1 MSAGTWS
8 NETAIGAHSRPQS
21 DVSFAYTILRTL
33 GSLKIT
39 VTMFGLG
46 ILLLLFGTL
55 AQDQQNLAEV
65 KRLYFNA
72 WLAVI
77 PVDVFVPI
85 TIWKH
90 TTPIPGQFPF
100 PGGATIGLIMLVN
113 LIAAKATRFSV
124 HAKGAKLAG
133 GIVVS
138 LIGAAIITAVIIS
151 GHAADGLQ
159 GAPPISYDSLWSLL
173 RAGFALATLVLVAY
187 AVQTREMP
195 KLTRILSWAS
205 VAILLSLTLVMIFG
219 GNSARLN
226 DPGMRI
232 VWQLLQ
238 AGIASTVCLVGLIM
252 VFGIRGGNVLIHAG
266 VGLMMVGQF
275 VFGDRQV
282 EQRLSIAEGE
292 STSLVF
298 QQDAVELAIIDTSDP
313 AKDAVT
319 AIPEARLRR
328 AVRNKEMIDAKELP
342 FKLKIAEWMTNS
354 ALVKA
359 GDADSNPAT
368 LGQIGTQFVAKA
380 IEPQGG
386 AMQGSNMASAYV
398 QIFPKSGGEALGT
411 VLLTQQFNDQAQLFI
426 GAGGDRNETVTVD
439 GKDYELAL
447 RFRREYKPYKV
458 TLKDVE
464 RVDYSGTETPR
475 DYSSTIVITDKKSGD
490 SQEGRTWM
498 NNPIRYRGE
507 TFYQSQYQKARTPE
521 GGVTEITGLQV
532 VENAG
537 WVIPYVTCMMVL
549 VGMLAHFGGT
559 FHRFA
564 NRYDRGAIPTGLA
577 TEVPMSGSPQPFLL
591 THFLPAAAGIGLVAL
606 FALYYAMPKRVN
618 RNETDWKAI
627 AEIPVQHEGRIKPL
641 DTVAKNVLQ
650 VISEPVFNSVPYV
663 KDAEKVK
670 HSPTEWLLGVMAD
683 QEWTAKAPVFRIY
696 SEEVQTLFGL
706 KPSSDSRFAYNDLL
720 PNMQKFRAK
729 IAELRDKKSEDL
741 SQVEQ
746 KFASLNQKLSLY
758 NLLTVA
764 YRMPP
769 LPDPSKAGENE
780 EARRAFSD
788 QLMQILDMVQQIEA
802 GSPPAIIPPAGKS
815 DPQNPE
821 SEKWQAYGPAIFA
834 TYVQNLMS
842 TERIEP
848 NPALRTFTD
857 VLDAVRGGKS
867 PEINLAV
874 SKYMATLSEMPIPA
888 EKMGKAKTESWFNK
902 FAPTAQAILFYLLA
916 IVLAYA
922 TTVTGAISRHY
933 PSSETL
939 SRLFSILRR
948 GTFWLLVATFV
959 IHTIAIVSRIYI
971 SGRPP
976 VINLYSSAVFI
987 GWATA
992 LLGLILELI
1001 FPIGVCNMAV
1011 AKIGVITL
1019 CVAKSLDNN
1028 DTMHVLQAV
1037 LDTQFWLSTHVV
1049 TITYGYAATYL
1060 AGILGIIALVH
1071 RMVVGMNG
1079 SEFSKDDKR
1088 VQDIMYRMTYGVVCF
1103 GLFLSFIG
1111 TVLGGLWADDSWGR
1125 FWGWDPKENGALMIV
1140 LWNAIVIHARWDK
1153 QVGQRG
1159 FALLA
1164 VIGNI
1169 VTTWSWFGVNQLGV
1183 GLHSYGN
1190 NSSVLMALAITVGL
1204 HIVFLIFSFIVTHA
1218 TAKVASDA

>member
-8 NETAIGAHSRPQS
+8 NESAIGAKSS
-21 DVSFAYTILRTL
+21 AKSEVSPAFVVLRAL

-39 VTMFGLG
+39 VAMFGLG
-46 ILLLLFGTL
+46 ILLLFFGTL

-65 KRLYFNA
+65 KRLYFNS

-77 PVDVFVPI
+77 PLDVLVPI
-85 TIWKH
+85 TIFPH
-90 TTPIPGQFPF
+90 TNPVPGRFPF

-113 LIAAKATRFSV
+113 LIAAKTTRFSV
-124 HAKGAKLAG
+124 HAKGTKLAS

-138 LIGAAIITAVIIS
+138 LIGAAILTVVIIG

-159 GAPPISYDSLWSLL
+159 GAPPISYDSLWSVL
-173 RAGFALATLVLVAY
+173 RAGFALATLVLIAY
-187 AVQTREMP
+187 AVQARKLP
-195 KLTRILSWAS
+195 KLTRILSW
-205 VAILLSLTLVMIFG
+205 VGVTILLSLTLVMIFG
-219 GNSARLN
+219 GSSARLN

-238 AGIASTVCLVGLIM
+238 AGIASAVCLVGLIM
-252 VFGIRGGNVLIHAG
+252 VFGVRGGNVLIHAG
-266 VGLMMVGQF
+266 IGLMMVGQF

-282 EQRLSIAEGE
+282 EQRLSVAEGD

-313 AKDAVT
+313 EKDSVT
-319 AIPEARLRR
+319 AIPEARMRR
-328 AVRNKEMIDAKELP
+328 AVRYNETIAAEELP
-342 FKLKIAEWMTNS
+342 FRLKIVEWMTNS
-354 ALVKA
+354 ALVKLSGGA
-359 GDADSNPAT
+359 ENPAT
-368 LGQIGTQFVAKA
+368 MGEAGLQFMAEPS
-380 IEPQGG
+380 EPQGG
-386 AMQGSNMASAYV
+386 AMQGSNIASAYV
-398 QIFPKSGGEALGT
+398 QIFPKSGGEAIGT
-411 VLLTQQFNDQAQLFI
+411 VLLTQHYNDQAQLFI
-426 GAGGDRNETVTVD
+426 GVGGDRNEKITVD
-439 GKDYELAL
+439 GKEYELAL

-464 RVDYSGTETPR
+464 RIDYSGTETPR
-475 DYSSTIVITDKKSGD
+475 DYSSTIVITDKQSGD

-507 TFYQSQYQKARTPE
+507 TFYQSQYQKAQTPE

-559 FHRFA
+559 FHNFA
-564 NRYDRGAIPTGLA
+564 SRYERGAIPTGRGKDA
-577 TEVPMSGSPQPFLL
+577 AG
-591 THFLPAAAGIGLVAL
+591 FLPAVVGIGIVVLIA
-606 FALYYAMPKRVN
+606 AYYAMPKRVS
-618 RNETDWKAI
+618 RSETDWTAI
-627 AEIPVQHEGRIKPL
+627 AQLPVQHEGRIKPL

-650 VISEPVFNSVPYV
+650 VISEPVFNSIPYV
-663 KDAEKVK
+663 KDADNVK
-670 HSPTEWLLGVMAD
+670 HSPTEWLMGVMAD
-683 QEWTAKAPVFRIY
+683 QAWTEKAPVFRIY
-696 SEEVQTLFGL
+696 SEEVQTVFGL
-706 KPSSDSRFAYNDLL
+706 KPSSDSRFSYFELL
-720 PNMQKFRAK
+720 PNMQSFRAK
-729 IAELRDKKSEDL
+729 IEELRNKKSEL
-741 SQVEQ
+741 TQVEQ

-769 LPDPSKAGENE
+769 LDPARAGESE
-780 EARRAFSD
+780 EGRRAFFA
-788 QLMQILDMVQQIEA
+788 QLMQIADMVQQIEE
-802 GSPPAIIPPAGKS
+802 GSPPAIIPPAGES
-815 DPQNPE
+815 DPTKPE
-821 SEKWQAYGPAIFA
+821 NDKWQAYGPAIFA
-834 TYVQNLMS
+834 NFVQNLRS

-848 NPALRTFTD
+848 NPALRSFTD
-857 VLDAVRGGKS
+857 VLDAVREGKS
-867 PEINLAV
+867 PEINKSV
-874 SKYMATLSEMPIPA
+874 SKYVATISELPIAA
-888 EKMGKAKTESWFNK
+888 EKIGKAKTESWFNK
-902 FAPTAQAILFYLLA
+902 FAPTAQAVFLYLIA
-916 IVLAYA
+916 IVLAFA
-922 TTVTGAISRHY
+922 TFMTG
-933 PSSETL
+933 SS
-939 SRLFSILRR
+939 SIRR

-959 IHTIAIVSRIYI
+959 IHSIAIISRIYI

-1001 FPIGVCNMAV
+1001 YPIGVCNLAV
-1011 AKIGVITL
+1011 ALSGVITL
-1019 CVAKSLDNN
+1019 SVAKSLDNN

-1071 RMVVGMNG
+1071 RMSARAKSSTSLEG
-1079 SEFSKDDKR
+1079 EDKR
-1088 VQDIMYRMTYGVVCF
+1088 FQDILYRMTYGVVCF

-1140 LWNAIVIHARWDK
+1140 LWNAIVIHSRWDK

-1159 FALLA
+1159 FAILA
-1164 VIGNI
+1164 VVGNI
-1169 VTTWSWFGVNQLGV
+1169 ITTWSWFGVNQLGV

-1190 NSSVLMALAITVGL
+1190 NSSVLLTLAAAVGA
-1204 HIVFLIFSFIVTHA
+1204 HIAFIVVSFIA
-1218 TAKVASDA
+1218 TQPAKQLTQ

>member
-8 NETAIGAHSRPQS
+8 NESAIGAKSHAKG
-21 DVSFAYTILRTL
+21 DVSLAYVVLRAL

-46 ILLLLFGTL
+46 ILLLFFGTL

-77 PVDVFVPI
+77 PLDVLLPI
-85 TIWKH
+85 TIFPH
-90 TTPIPGQFPF
+90 TSPFPGNFPF

-124 HAKGAKLAG
+124 HAKGTKLAS

-138 LIGAAIITAVIIS
+138 LIGAAIITVVIIG

-159 GAPPISYDSLWSLL
+159 GAPPISYDALWSVL
-173 RAGFALATLVLVAY
+173 RGGFALATIVLIAY
-187 AVQTREMP
+187 AVQARKMP
-195 KLTRILSWAS
+195 KLTRILSW
-205 VAILLSLTLVMIFG
+205 VGVTILLSLTLVMIFG
-219 GNSARLN
+219 GSSARLN

-238 AGIASTVCLVGLIM
+238 AGIASAVCLVGLIM
-252 VFGIRGGNVLIHAG
+252 VFGVRGGNVLIHAG
-266 VGLMMVGQF
+266 IGLMMVGQF

-282 EQRLSIAEGE
+282 EQRLSVAEGE

-298 QQDAVELAIIDTSDP
+298 QQDAVELAIIDSSDP
-313 AKDAVT
+313 EKDAVT

-328 AVRNKEMIDAKELP
+328 AVRYNETIAADELP
-342 FKLKIAEWMTNS
+342 FKLKIVEWMTNS
-354 ALVKA
+354 TLVKLSS
-359 GDADSNPAT
+359 GVENPAT
-368 LGQIGTQFVAKA
+368 MGELGMQAKA
-380 IEPQGG
+380 EPSEPQGG
-386 AMQGSNMASAYV
+386 AMQGSNIASAYV
-398 QIFPKSGGEALGT
+398 QIFPKSGGEAIGT
-411 VLLTQQFNDQAQLFI
+411 VLLTQHFNDLAQLFV
-426 GAGGDRNETVTVD
+426 GAGGDRNEKVTVD
-439 GKDYELAL
+439 GKEYELAL

-475 DYSSTIVITDKKSGD
+475 DYSSTIVITDKESGD

-549 VGMLAHFGGT
+549 VGMLAHFGVT
-559 FHRFA
+559 FHKFA
-564 NRYDRGAIPTGLA
+564 SRYDRGAIPTGRIKD
-577 TEVPMSGSPQPFLL
+577 
-591 THFLPAAAGIGLVAL
+591 AAGIMPAVFGIGIVAMC
-606 FALYYAMPKRVN
+606 ATYYAMPKRVS
-618 RNETDWKAI
+618 RSDTDWTAI
-627 AEIPVQHEGRIKPL
+627 AQIPVQHEGRIKPL

-650 VISEPVFNSVPYV
+650 VISEPVFNSIPYV
-663 KDAEKVK
+663 KDADKVK
-670 HSPTEWLLGVMAD
+670 RSPTEWLVGVMAD
-683 QEWTAKAPVFRIY
+683 QEWTEKAPVFRIY
-696 SEEVQTLFGL
+696 SEEVQTVFGL
-706 KPSSDSRFAYNDLL
+706 KPSSDSRYAYSELL
-720 PNMQKFRAK
+720 PNMEKFRAK
-729 IAELRDKKSEDL
+729 IAELRNKNSDEL
-741 SQVEQ
+741 TQVEQ
-746 KFASLNQKLSLY
+746 KFASLNQKISLY

-764 YRMPP
+764 YRMPR
-769 LPDPSKAGENE
+769 LPDPSKAGES
-780 EARRAFSD
+780 EAGRRAFSD
-788 QLMQILDMVQQIEA
+788 QLMQMLDVVQQIEA
-802 GSPPAIIPPAGKS
+802 GSPPAIIPPDGTP
-815 DPQNPE
+815 DPIKPE
-821 SEKWQAYGPAIFA
+821 NDKWQAYAPAIFA

-842 TERIEP
+842 TERVDP
-848 NPALRTFTD
+848 NPALRSFTD
-857 VLDAVRGGKS
+857 VLDAVREGKS
-867 PEINLAV
+867 PEINKSV
-874 SKYMATLSEMPIPA
+874 SKYIATISELPAAA

-902 FAPTAQAILFYLLA
+902 FAPTAQAVFLYLFA
-916 IVLAYA
+916 IVLAFA
-922 TTVTGAISRHY
+922 TFMTG
-933 PSSETL
+933 SST
-939 SRLFSILRR
+939 LRR

-959 IHTIAIVSRIYI
+959 IHSIAIISRIYI

-1001 FPIGVCNMAV
+1001 YPIGVCNLAV
-1011 AKIGVITL
+1011 ALTGVITL
-1019 CVAKSLDNN
+1019 SVAKSLDNN

-1071 RMVVGMNG
+1071 RMSVGMKSSVG
-1079 SEFSKDDKR
+1079 LGVEDKR
-1088 VQDIMYRMTYGVVCF
+1088 FQDILYRMTYGVVCF

-1140 LWNAIVIHARWDK
+1140 LWNAIVIHSRWDK

-1159 FALLA
+1159 FAILA
-1164 VIGNI
+1164 VVGNI
-1169 VTTWSWFGVNQLGV
+1169 ITTWSWFGVNQLGV

-1190 NSSVLMALAITVGL
+1190 NSSVLITLAIAVGA
-1204 HIVFLIFSFIVTHA
+1204 HIAFIIFSFIA
-1218 TAKVASDA
+1218 TQSDKQLGTE

>member
-1 MSAGTWS
+1 MTAGTWP
-8 NETAIGAHSRPQS
+8 NESALGTRTAHTKSQA
-21 DVSFAYTILRTL
+21 SFAYILLRAM

-77 PVDVFVPI
+77 PLDVLFPI
-85 TIWKH
+85 TIFPH
-90 TTPIPGQFPF
+90 ATPYPGVFPF

-124 HAKGAKLAG
+124 HAKGAKLAIG
-133 GIVVS
+133 AVVS
-138 LIGAAIITAVIIS
+138 LIGAAIITIVIVS

-159 GAPPISYDSLWSLL
+159 GAPPISYDALWSVL
-173 RAGFALATLVLVAY
+173 RGGFALATVVLTVY
-187 AVQTREMP
+187 AVQARKLP
-195 KLTRILSWAS
+195 KLTRILSWVG
-205 VAILLSLTLVMIFG
+205 VAILLSLSMVMIFG
-219 GNSARLN
+219 GSSARLN

-238 AGIASTVCLVGLIM
+238 AGIASSVCLVGLIM
-252 VFGIRGGNVLIHAG
+252 VFGVRGGNVLIHAG

-282 EQRLSIAEGE
+282 EQRLSVAEGE

-313 AKDAVT
+313 ERDSVT

-328 AVRNKEMIDAKELP
+328 AVRYNEIIDAAELP
-342 FKLKIAEWMTNS
+342 FKLKITEWMPNS
-354 ALVKA
+354 TLVKIS
-359 GDADSNPAT
+359 DAEKNRAT
-368 LGQIGTQFVAKA
+368 LGEIGLQAIAKPL
-380 IEPQGG
+380 EPQGG
-386 AMQGSNMASAYV
+386 AMQGSNVASAYV
-398 QIFPKSGGEALGT
+398 QIFPKASGEALGT
-411 VLLTQQFNDQAQLFI
+411 VLLTQQLNDQAQLFV
-426 GAGGDRNETVTVD
+426 GAGGDRNDKIAVD

-507 TFYQSQYQKARTPE
+507 TFYQSQYQKARAAD
-521 GGVTEITGLQV
+521 GSVTEITGLQV

-559 FHRFA
+559 FHNFA
-564 NRYDRGAIPTGLA
+564 SRYERGAIPTGRTKNAKVA
-577 TEVPMSGSPQPFLL
+577 TDSLRQPSDVK
-591 THFLPAAAGIGLVAL
+591 TRILPGAVGVGIVVF
-606 FALYYAMPKRVN
+606 FATVYAMPKRVA
-618 RNETDWKAI
+618 RNQTDWTAI
-627 AEIPVQHEGRIKPL
+627 AQIPVQHEGRIKPL

-650 VISEPVFNSVPYV
+650 VISEPIFNSIPYV
-663 KDAEKVK
+663 KDADKVK
-670 HSPTEWLLGVMAD
+670 RSPTEWLLGVMAD
-683 QEWTAKAPVFRIY
+683 QDWTTKAPVFRIY
-696 SEEVQTLFGL
+696 SEEVQTVFGL
-706 KPSSDSRFAYNDLL
+706 KPSSDSRFAYAELL
-720 PNMQKFRAK
+720 PNMEKFRAK
-729 IAELRDKKSEDL
+729 IAELRSKKSDEL
-741 SQVEQ
+741 TQVEQ

-758 NLLTVA
+758 NLLTVS

-769 LPDPSKAGENE
+769 LPDPANAGKSE

-802 GSPPAIIPPAGKS
+802 GSPPAIIPPAGKPDPTNPDS
-815 DPQNPE
+815 D
-821 SEKWQAYGPAIFA
+821 KWQAYGPAIFA
-834 TYVQNLMS
+834 TFVQNLMS
-842 TERIEP
+842 TERVDP
-848 NPALRTFTD
+848 NPALRSFTD
-857 VLDAVRGGKS
+857 VLDAVRAEKS

-874 SKYMATLSEMPIPA
+874 TKYMSTISNLPIA
-888 EKMGKAKTESWFNK
+888 ADKIQKAKTESWFNK
-902 FAPTAQAILFYLLA
+902 FAPTAQAVFLYLFA
-916 IVLAYA
+916 IVLAFA
-922 TTVTGAISRHY
+922 TFMTG
-933 PSSETL
+933 SST
-939 SRLFSILRR
+939 LRR

-959 IHTIAIVSRIYI
+959 IHSIAIISRIYI

-1001 FPIGVCNMAV
+1001 YPIGVCNLAV
-1011 AKIGVITL
+1011 ALIGAITL
-1019 CVAKSLDNN
+1019 SVAKSLDNN

-1060 AGILGIIALVH
+1060 AGILGIISLVH
-1071 RMVVGMNG
+1071 RMAVGLKGGAALNR
-1079 SEFSKDDKR
+1079 DDKQF
-1088 VQDIMYRMTYGVVCF
+1088 QDIMYRMTYGVVCF

-1140 LWNAIVIHARWDK
+1140 LWNAIVIHSRWDK

-1159 FALLA
+1159 FAILA
-1164 VIGNI
+1164 VVGNI

-1190 NSSVLMALAITVGL
+1190 NSSVLIVLGATVLAHMLFI
-1204 HIVFLIFSFIVTHA
+1204 IISFIITQVLSPSTSEA
-1218 TAKVASDA
+1218 

>member
-8 NETAIGAHSRPQS
+8 NESAIGAKSHVKGE
-21 DVSFAYTILRTL
+21 VSPAYLVLRAL

-46 ILLLLFGTL
+46 ILLLFFGTL

-77 PVDVFVPI
+77 PLDVLLPI
-85 TIWKH
+85 TIFPH
-90 TTPIPGQFPF
+90 TSPFPGNFPF

-124 HAKGAKLAG
+124 HAKGTKLAS

-138 LIGAAIITAVIIS
+138 LIGAAIITVVIIG

-159 GAPPISYDSLWSLL
+159 GAPPISYDALWSVL
-173 RAGFALATLVLVAY
+173 RAGFALATIVLIAY
-187 AVQTREMP
+187 AVQARKMP
-195 KLTRILSWAS
+195 KLTRILSW
-205 VAILLSLTLVMIFG
+205 VGVTILLSLTLVMIFG
-219 GNSARLN
+219 GSSARLN

-238 AGIASTVCLVGLIM
+238 AGIASAVCLVGLVM
-252 VFGIRGGNVLIHAG
+252 VFGVRGGNVLIHAG
-266 VGLMMVGQF
+266 IGLMMVGQF

-282 EQRLSIAEGE
+282 EQRLSVAEGE

-313 AKDAVT
+313 EKDAVT

-328 AVRNKEMIDAKELP
+328 AVRYNETIGADELP
-342 FKLKIAEWMTNS
+342 FKLKIVEWMTNS
-354 ALVKA
+354 SLVKLSS
-359 GDADSNPAT
+359 GVENPAT
-368 LGQIGTQFVAKA
+368 MGDLGMQAKA
-380 IEPQGG
+380 EPSEPQGG
-386 AMQGSNMASAYV
+386 AMQGSNIASAYV
-398 QIFPKSGGEALGT
+398 QIFPKSGGEAIGT
-411 VLLTQQFNDQAQLFI
+411 VLLTQHFNDQAQLFV
-426 GAGGDRNETVTVD
+426 GAGGDRNEKVTVD
-439 GKDYELAL
+439 GKEYELAL

-475 DYSSTIVITDKKSGD
+475 DYSSTIVITDKESGD

-559 FHRFA
+559 FHKFA
-564 NRYDRGAIPTGLA
+564 SRYDRGAIPTGRIKD
-577 TEVPMSGSPQPFLL
+577 
-591 THFLPAAAGIGLVAL
+591 AAGIMPAIVGIGIVAMS
-606 FALYYAMPKRVN
+606 ATYYAMPKRVA
-618 RNETDWKAI
+618 RSDTDWTAI
-627 AEIPVQHEGRIKPL
+627 AQIPVQHEGRIKPL

-650 VISEPVFNSVPYV
+650 VISEPVFNSIPYV
-663 KDAEKVK
+663 KDAEEVK
-670 HSPTEWLLGVMAD
+670 RSPTEWLMGVMAD
-683 QEWTAKAPVFRIY
+683 QEWTEKAPVFRIY
-696 SEEVQTLFGL
+696 SEEVQTVFGL
-706 KPSSDSRFAYNDLL
+706 EPSSDSRYAYSELV
-720 PNMQKFRAK
+720 PNMERFRAK
-729 IAELRDKKSEDL
+729 IAELRNKKSDEL
-741 SQVEQ
+741 TQVEQ

-769 LPDPSKAGENE
+769 LPDPSKAGESE
-780 EARRAFSD
+780 EGRRAFSD
-788 QLMQILDMVQQIEA
+788 QLMQILDMIQQIEA
-802 GSPPAIIPPAGKS
+802 GSPPAIIPPDGTP
-815 DPQNPE
+815 DPTKPE
-821 SEKWQAYGPAIFA
+821 NDKWQAYGPAIFA

-842 TERIEP
+842 TERVDP
-848 NPALRTFTD
+848 NPALRSFTD
-857 VLDAVRGGKS
+857 VLDAVREGKS
-867 PEINLAV
+867 PEINKSV
-874 SKYMATLSEMPIPA
+874 SKYIATISELPVAA

-902 FAPTAQAILFYLLA
+902 FAPTAQAVFLYLFA
-916 IVLAYA
+916 IVLAFA
-922 TTVTGAISRHY
+922 TFMTG
-933 PSSETL
+933 SST
-939 SRLFSILRR
+939 LRR

-959 IHTIAIVSRIYI
+959 IHSIAIISRIYI

-1001 FPIGVCNMAV
+1001 YPIGVCNLAV
-1011 AKIGVITL
+1011 ALTGVITL
-1019 CVAKSLDNN
+1019 SVAKSLDNN

-1071 RMVVGMNG
+1071 RMSVGMKSSAG
-1079 SEFSKDDKR
+1079 LGGEDKR
-1088 VQDIMYRMTYGVVCF
+1088 FQDILYRMTYGVVCF

-1140 LWNAIVIHARWDK
+1140 LWNAIVIHSRWDK

-1159 FALLA
+1159 FAILA
-1164 VIGNI
+1164 VVGNI
-1169 VTTWSWFGVNQLGV
+1169 ITTWSWFGVNQLGV

-1190 NSSVLMALAITVGL
+1190 NSSVLITLAIAVGA
-1204 HIVFLIFSFIVTHA
+1204 HIAFIIFSFIA
-1218 TAKVASDA
+1218 TQSDKQLGTE

>member
-8 NETAIGAHSRPQS
+8 NESAIGARSRVKGE
-21 DVSFAYTILRTL
+21 VSLAYVLLRAM

-46 ILLLLFGTL
+46 ILLLFLGTL

-77 PVDVFVPI
+77 PLDVLAPI
-85 TIWKH
+85 TIFPH
-90 TTPIPGQFPF
+90 ADPIPGKFPF

-113 LIAAKATRFSV
+113 LIAAKTTRFSV
-124 HAKGAKLAG
+124 HAKGAKLASG
-133 GIVVS
+133 VLVS
-138 LIGAAIITAVIIS
+138 LVGAAIITAVIIS

-159 GAPPISYDSLWSLL
+159 GAPPISYDTLWSLL
-173 RAGFALATLVLVAY
+173 RAGFAIATLVLVAY
-187 AVQTREMP
+187 AVQTRKMP
-195 KLTRILSWAS
+195 KLTRILSWIG
-205 VAILLSLTLVMIFG
+205 VTILLSLSLVMIFG
-219 GNSARLN
+219 GSSARLN

-238 AGIASTVCLVGLIM
+238 AGIASAVCLVGLIM
-252 VFGIRGGNVLIHAG
+252 VFGVRGGNVLIHAG

-282 EQRLSIAEGE
+282 EQRLSVAEGD

-313 AKDAVT
+313 EKDVVT
-319 AIPEARLRR
+319 AIPESRLRR
-328 AVRNKEMIDAKELP
+328 AVRDKVTIDADELP
-342 FKLKIAEWMTNS
+342 FRLKVTEWMTNS
-354 ALVKA
+354 TLVKL
-359 GDADSNPAT
+359 GEPEKNPAT
-368 LGQIGTQFVAKA
+368 MGEIGLQAMAKPS
-380 IEPQGG
+380 EPQGG

-398 QIFPKSGGEALGT
+398 QVFPKAGGEALGT
-411 VLLTQQFNDQAQLFI
+411 VLLSQQMNDQAQLFV
-426 GAGGDRNETVTVD
+426 GAGADRNEKITVD
-439 GKDYELAL
+439 GKEYELAL

-475 DYSSTIVITDKKSGD
+475 DYSSTIVITDKKSGE

-559 FHRFA
+559 FQNFA
-564 NRYDRGAIPTGLA
+564 GRYERGAIPTGRTKDA
-577 TEVPMSGSPQPFLL
+577 TETGKQKSYLL
-591 THFLPAAAGIGLVAL
+591 THIIPAVAGIGFVVMVAS
-606 FALYYAMPKRVN
+606 YYAMPKRAS
-618 RNETDWKAI
+618 RNDTDWTAI
-627 AEIPVQHEGRIKPL
+627 AQIPVQHEGRIKPL

-650 VISEPVFNSVPYV
+650 VISEPVFNSIPYV
-663 KDAEKVK
+663 KDADKEK
-670 HSPTEWLLGVMAD
+670 HSPTEWLMGVMAD
-683 QEWTAKAPVFRIY
+683 QEWTEKAPVFRIY
-696 SEEVQTLFGL
+696 SEEVQTVFGL
-706 KPSSDSRFAYNDLL
+706 KPSSDSRFAYSELL
-720 PNMQKFRAK
+720 PNMENFRAK
-729 IAELRDKKSEDL
+729 IAELSSKKSEEL
-741 SQVEQ
+741 TQVEQ
-746 KFASLNQKLSLY
+746 KLASLNQKLSLY
-758 NLLTVA
+758 NLLTVS

-769 LPDPSKAGENE
+769 LPDPSKAGESE

-788 QLMQILDMVQQIEA
+788 QLMKILDMVQQIEA
-802 GSPPAIIPPAGKS
+802 GSPPAIIPPAGKP
-815 DPQNPE
+815 DPTNPE
-821 SEKWQAYGPAIFA
+821 SDKWQAYGPAIFA

-842 TERIEP
+842 TERVDP
-848 NPALRTFTD
+848 NPALRSFTD
-857 VLDAVRGGKS
+857 VLDAVREGKS

-874 SKYMATLSEMPIPA
+874 TKYMSTINELPIAA
-888 EKMGKAKTESWFNK
+888 EKMGKARTESWFNK
-902 FAPTAQAILFYLLA
+902 FAPTAQAVFLYLLA
-916 IVLAYA
+916 IALAFA
-922 TTVTGAISRHY
+922 TFMTG
-933 PSSETL
+933 SST
-939 SRLFSILRR
+939 LRR

-959 IHTIAIVSRIYI
+959 IHSIAIISRIYI

-1001 FPIGVCNMAV
+1001 YPIGVCNLAV
-1011 AKIGVITL
+1011 ALTGVITL
-1019 CVAKSLDNN
+1019 SVAKSLDNN

-1060 AGILGIIALVH
+1060 AGVLGIIALVH
-1071 RMVVGMNG
+1071 RMSVGMKG
-1079 SEFSKDDKR
+1079 TSALSSEDKHF
-1088 VQDIMYRMTYGVVCF
+1088 QDIMYRMTYGVVCF

-1140 LWNAIVIHARWDK
+1140 LWNAIVIHSRWDK

-1164 VIGNI
+1164 VVGNI

-1190 NSSVLMALAITVGL
+1190 NSSVLIALAATVGV
-1204 HIVFLIFSFIVTHA
+1204 HIAFIVFSFIA
-1218 TAKVASDA
+1218 TQPNKQVASEA

>member
-1 MSAGTWS
+1 MTAGTWP
-8 NETAIGAHSRPQS
+8 NESALGTRTAHSKSQA
-21 DVSFAYTILRTL
+21 SFAYILLRAM

-77 PVDVFVPI
+77 PLDVLFPI
-85 TIWKH
+85 TILPH
-90 TTPIPGQFPF
+90 ATPFPGVFPF
-100 PGGATIGLIMLVN
+100 PGGATIGLIMLIN

-124 HAKGAKLAG
+124 HAKGAKLAIG
-133 GIVVS
+133 AVVS
-138 LIGAAIITAVIIS
+138 LIGAAIITIVIVS

-159 GAPPISYDSLWSLL
+159 GAPPISYDALWSVL
-173 RAGFALATLVLVAY
+173 RAGFALATVVLTVY
-187 AVQTREMP
+187 AVQARKMP
-195 KLTRILSWAS
+195 KLTRILSWVG
-205 VAILLSLTLVMIFG
+205 VAILLSLSMVMIFG
-219 GNSARLN
+219 GSSARLN

-238 AGIASTVCLVGLIM
+238 AGIASSVCLVGLIM

-282 EQRLSIAEGE
+282 EQRLSVAEGE

-298 QQDAVELAIIDTSDP
+298 QQDAVELAIIDTRDP
-313 AKDAVT
+313 EKDSVT

-328 AVRNKEMIDAKELP
+328 AVRYNEIIDAVELP
-342 FKLKIAEWMTNS
+342 FKLKITEWMPNS
-354 ALVKA
+354 TLVKIS
-359 GDADSNPAT
+359 DAEKNPAT
-368 LGQIGTQFVAKA
+368 LGEIGVQAIAKPL
-380 IEPQGG
+380 EPQGG
-386 AMQGSNMASAYV
+386 AMQGSNVASAYV
-398 QIFPKSGGEALGT
+398 QIFPKAGGEALGT
-411 VLLTQQFNDQAQLFI
+411 VLLTQQLNDQAQLFV
-426 GAGGDRNETVTVD
+426 GAGGDRNDKITVD

-507 TFYQSQYQKARTPE
+507 TFYQSQYQKARAPD
-521 GGVTEITGLQV
+521 GSVTEITGLQV

-559 FHRFA
+559 FHNFA
-564 NRYDRGAIPTGLA
+564 SRYERGAIPTGHT
-577 TEVPMSGSPQPFLL
+577 TEIADKGKRASYLL
-591 THFLPAAAGIGLVAL
+591 TRILPAVVGVGFVAL
-606 FALYYAMPKRVN
+606 IASFCAVPKRVA
-618 RNETDWKAI
+618 RSQTDWNAI
-627 AEIPVQHEGRIKPL
+627 AQIPVQHEGRIKPL
-641 DTVAKNVLQ
+641 DTLAKNVLQ
-650 VISEPVFNSVPYV
+650 VISEPLFNSIWSV
-663 KDAEKVK
+663 KDAEKVN
-670 HSPTEWLLGVMAD
+670 HRPTEWLLGVMAD
-683 QEWTAKAPVFRIY
+683 QDWTTKAPVFRIY
-696 SEEVQTLFGL
+696 SKEVQATFGL
-706 KPSSDSRFAYNDLL
+706 EPSSGYRYAYSELL
-720 PNMQKFRAK
+720 PNMEKFRAK
-729 IAELRDKKSEDL
+729 IAELRNKKPEDL

-758 NLLTVA
+758 NLLTVS

-769 LPDPSKAGENE
+769 LPDPANAGKDEA
-780 EARRAFSD
+780 ARRAFSD

-802 GSPPAIIPPAGKS
+802 GSPPAIIPPTGKP
-815 DPQNPE
+815 DPTKPE
-821 SEKWQAYGPAIFA
+821 SDKWQAYGPAIFA
-834 TYVQNLMS
+834 AYIQNLMS
-842 TERIEP
+842 NERVEP
-848 NPALRTFTD
+848 NPALKSFTD
-857 VLDAVRGGKS
+857 VLDAVREGNS

-874 SKYMATLSEMPIPA
+874 TKYLSTISDLPA
-888 EKMGKAKTESWFNK
+888 VAQKMGKAKTESWLNR
-902 FAPTAQAILFYLLA
+902 FAPTFQAVVLYLFAIILGF
-916 IVLAYA
+916 
-922 TTVTGAISRHY
+922 VTIMTGWA
-933 PSSETL
+933 P
-939 SRLFSILRR
+939 LRR
-948 GTFWLLVATFV
+948 GTFWLLVAIFV
-959 IHTIAIVSRIYI
+959 IHSIAIISRIYI

-987 GWATA
+987 GWAVA
-992 LLGLILELI
+992 LVGLVLELI
-1001 FPIGVCNMAV
+1001 FPIGVCNLVVALFGAV
-1011 AKIGVITL
+1011 TL
-1019 CVAKSLDNN
+1019 SIAKSLENN
-1028 DTMHVLQAV
+1028 DTLHVLQAV

-1049 TITYGYAATYL
+1049 TVTFGYAATYL
-1060 AGILGIIALVH
+1060 AGILGIVALVH
-1071 RMVVGMNG
+1071 RIAVGMH
-1079 SEFSKDDKR
+1079 SMTVVAREDKR
-1088 VQDIMYRMTYGVVCF
+1088 FQDIMYRMTYGVVCF

-1140 LWNAIVIHARWDK
+1140 LWNAIVIHSRWDK

-1164 VIGNI
+1164 VVGNI

-1190 NSSVLMALAITVGL
+1190 NSGVVIVLGATVLAHLLFIMV
-1204 HIVFLIFSFIVTHA
+1204 SFILTRGLVPSTSEA
-1218 TAKVASDA
+1218 